1 MSDYSTISGLE
12 VRLAAQIISKINR
25 YFCSAKNSGFMI
37 SNFLFIEK
45 VTLFRTFT
53 TFDFGYI
60 ILVFFRLMN
69 CDQGYAAD

>member
-25 YFCSAKNSGFMI
+25 YFCSAKNSGFLI

-45 VTLFRTFT
+45 VTLFRT

-69 CDQGYAAD
+69 SDQGYAAD